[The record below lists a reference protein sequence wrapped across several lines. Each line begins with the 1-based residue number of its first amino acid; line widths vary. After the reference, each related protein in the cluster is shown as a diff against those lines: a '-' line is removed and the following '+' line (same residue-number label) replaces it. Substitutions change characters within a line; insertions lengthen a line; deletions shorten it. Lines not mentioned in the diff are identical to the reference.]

1 MRILVIGNKHST
13 KVFSN
18 LLSKNKEN
26 LVFSTLQG
34 TNAHFCDIHF
44 LNVSEL
50 KDFALANEID
60 LTILTDFECIDNNF
74 TEEFH
79 ANGLSI
85 FAPEETGARIC
96 SSKSFAK
103 KFMYRNKIKTPKFQI
118 FDKMQLAFD
127 CIQTIKYPII
137 IKPDE
142 HCASYGSTIIETY
155 NEAKKTLTNFMEM
168 GVKTTIIENY
178 VCGREITLYI
188 ISDGFN
194 SFLLDFTST
203 RYNKYAHL
211 GANFIGA
218 ELLKKI
224 NEAVVNPT
232 IQNLARSGNNY
243 VGILG
248 IDLIIDD
255 FNNIFT
261 LEYNPFFEDLDVE
274 LFTNS
279 IDAPFEKL
287 FDSALS
293 GTLKDEFEEI
303 KKDNKN
309 YFSAILKN
317 GEITTTS
324 GRTLNEAKENMLEY
338 LDKNETLEVSEWKF

>member
-1 MRILVIGNKHST
+1 MRILTIGNKHST

-18 LLSKNKEN
+18 LLCENKEN
-26 LVFSTLQG
+26 LVFSTLQE

-85 FAPEETGARIC
+85 FAPEAAGARIC

-118 FDKMQLAFD
+118 FDKIQLAFD
-127 CIQTIKYPII
+127 YIQTIKYPII

-142 HCASYGSTIIETY
+142 HCAAYGSTIVETY
-155 NEAKKTLTNFMEM
+155 NEAKKTLTKFMEM
-168 GVKTTIIENY
+168 GVKTTIVENY
-178 VCGREITLYI
+178 VSGKEITLYV

-194 SFLLDFTST
+194 SFLLDFVST
-203 RYNKYAHL
+203 KRNKYAYL
-211 GANFIGA
+211 GASFINE

-224 NEAVVNPT
+224 NENVINPT
-232 IQNLARSGNNY
+232 IQNLARSGSDY

-248 IDLIIDD
+248 IDLIIDN

-279 IDAPFEKL
+279 INIPFEKL
-287 FDSALS
+287 FESALS
-293 GTLKDEFEEI
+293 GTLKDEFGEI

-309 YFSAILKN
+309 YFSTILKS
-317 GEITTTS
+317 GEIKTTS
-324 GRTLNEAKENMLEY
+324 GRTLNEARENILEY
-338 LDKNETLEVSEWKF
+338 LDKDEISEICGWKF